1 MSDVAYE
8 PLVSGIRVLY
18 LTSTA
23 TVIFGEF
30 CEYMISFTLSWVR
43 SGVDVNKGDNVRVG
57 LLESP
62 IYLLQDDASV
72 LVFTSALRR
81 SISKLGQ

>member
-1 MSDVAYE
+1 MSLLFLEYGFTVT
-8 PLVSGIRVLY
+8 V
-18 LTSTA
+18 
-23 TVIFGEF
+23 TVIFGDF
-30 CEYMISFTLSWVR
+30 CEYMISFTVSWVR
-43 SGVDVNKGDNVRVG
+43 SEVHVNKGDNVRVG

-62 IYLLQDDASV
+62 IYLLQDDESV